1 MTLLGSSG
9 VLMSCWMCLPLHDS
23 PESGFTAS
31 AVWRLALP
39 GSEDLRQFSGT
50 ECQYWHFR

>member
-9 VLMSCWMCLPLHDS
+9 VLMSCWMCLPLHDP